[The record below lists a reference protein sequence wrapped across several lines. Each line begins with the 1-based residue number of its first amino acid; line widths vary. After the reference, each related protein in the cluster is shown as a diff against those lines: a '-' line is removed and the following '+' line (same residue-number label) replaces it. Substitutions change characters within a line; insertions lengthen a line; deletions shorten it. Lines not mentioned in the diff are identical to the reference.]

1 MRRREVVAGLGGCF
15 SPRRLGF
22 AFFLLLASSAF
33 AQETGRFFRLGV
45 IAPSE
50 TSITLIRRHT
60 LPELARRGFVEGRN
74 LIVEER
80 FGTPEKI
87 EALARE
93 LVATRPNVV
102 IAVSETAIRPVF
114 LADRT
119 VPIVMSFIGSDPV
132 QAGYAESISRPGGRV
147 TGLMMLADQ
156 LDPKRLELLHEAVPA
171 AKRVAVLRGRPPR
184 HDSNM
189 EGVTAAAKRLGL
201 ELQVVHADEPAD
213 YIGAFEQ
220 MSKWRAEA
228 LLLISAPDF
237 ARDAAH
243 LSEAATRIGMPT
255 MCEWDYMARAG
266 CLVSYGPVNAELRRR
281 TAAYVAQ
288 ILRGVPPGDLPIES
302 PASFEFV
309 VNLKAAKALGLDIP
323 PSLLARADEVIE

>member
-1 MRRREVVAGLGGCF
+1 MNRREVVAGLGGCF
-15 SPRRLGF
+15 SPRRLAF
-22 AFFLLLASSAF
+22 AFFLLLASSAS

-50 TSITLIRRHT
+50 TSITSIRRHT

-147 TGLMMLADQ
+147 TGLMMLSD
-156 LDPKRLELLHEAVPA
+156 
-171 AKRVAVLRGRPPR
+171 
-184 HDSNM
+184 
-189 EGVTAAAKRLGL
+189 
-201 ELQVVHADEPAD
+201 
-213 YIGAFEQ
+213 
-220 MSKWRAEA
+220 
-228 LLLISAPDF
+228 
-237 ARDAAH
+237 
-243 LSEAATRIGMPT
+243 
-255 MCEWDYMARAG
+255 
-266 CLVSYGPVNAELRRR
+266 
-281 TAAYVAQ
+281 
-288 ILRGVPPGDLPIES
+288 
-302 PASFEFV
+302 
-309 VNLKAAKALGLDIP
+309 
-323 PSLLARADEVIE
+323 